1 VAERHSYK
9 PVEPR
14 TRAVAYAPSTTM
26 LRQTFLCVPFTIIV
40 ASAFG
45 PPTSLTTRGSSHAA
59 PPLQMSDVSD
69 LLYQEQEKVL
79 VRRGEL
85 EEELTAG
92 TSSPLE
98 ASVVKVRGA
107 GKSGG
112 FGGGGG
118 SSTKK
123 TSTAAL
129 KAEGKAHA
137 KVLKKDG
144 VVRIDNVLSSDQA
157 DKMRDYVL
165 SLRQKS
171 VEEVESG
178 KIPSLRRFADVLLRK
193 DRCDLTMPL
202 GQDDAIVD
210 SLNEVLRE
218 SAAGQTIKAILG
230 KGSVLYELS
239 CLISDPGS
247 QRQNIHPDTPYL
259 EGKDAVLYTCF
270 IALQDIRPDMGP
282 TTWLPGTHT
291 AEAHEAFQDS
301 NASGGAESRK
311 DVLIRTNPSVLG
323 LLPKGCCAIFD
334 SRCLHCGTANRS
346 DDDSRALFYFS
357 FKDKNV
363 GYPGNPASIRP
374 EVGAAQLTMEDL
386 EQDLASYS
394 KGKGHPMIDQIGKSL
409 K

>member
-1 VAERHSYK
+1 MARIRLLS
-9 PVEPR
+9 
-14 TRAVAYAPSTTM
+14 AP
-26 LRQTFLCVPFTIIV
+26 LVICLV
-40 ASAFG
+40 SAFV
-45 PPTSLTTRGSSHAA
+45 PEAPHPRGSHAT
-59 PPLQMSDVSD
+59 PLQMSDVSD

-85 EEELTAG
+85 EEELMAG

-98 ASVVKVRGA
+98 ANVVKVRGA

-112 FGGGGG
+112 FGGGG
-118 SSTKK
+118 SSGKK
-123 TSTAAL
+123 ISTAAL

-137 KVLKKDG
+137 KVLKKNG

-157 DKMRDYVL
+157 DKMREYVL
-165 SLRQKS
+165 SSRQTS

-178 KIPSLRRFADVLLRK
+178 KVPSLQRFADVLLRK

-202 GQDDAIVD
+202 GQDDVIAD

-218 SAAGQTIKAILG
+218 SAVGQTIKVILG

-247 QRQNIHPDTPYL
+247 QRQNMHPDTPYL

-270 IALQDIRPDMGP
+270 IALQDIRLDMGP

-291 AEAHEAFQDS
+291 ADAHEVFQDS
-301 NASGGAESRK
+301 NASIGGESRK
-311 DVLIRTNPSVLG
+311 DKLLRTTPSVLG

-334 SRCLHCGTANRS
+334 SRCLHCGTANKS
-346 DDDSRALFYFS
+346 ENDSRALFYFS
-357 FKDKNV
+357 FKDKKV

-374 EVGAAQLTMEDL
+374 EVGAAQITMEDL
-386 EQDLASYS
+386 EEDLSSYS
-394 KGKGHPMIDQIGKSL
+394 KGKGHPMIDRIGKSL

>member
-1 VAERHSYK
+1 
-9 PVEPR
+9 
-14 TRAVAYAPSTTM
+14 
-26 LRQTFLCVPFTIIV
+26 
-40 ASAFG
+40 
-45 PPTSLTTRGSSHAA
+45 
-59 PPLQMSDVSD
+59 
-69 LLYQEQEKVL
+69 
-79 VRRGEL
+79 
-85 EEELTAG
+85 
-92 TSSPLE
+92 
-98 ASVVKVRGA
+98 
-107 GKSGG
+107 
-112 FGGGGG
+112 
-118 SSTKK
+118 
-123 TSTAAL
+123 
-129 KAEGKAHA
+129 
-137 KVLKKDG
+137 
-144 VVRIDNVLSSDQA
+144 
-157 DKMRDYVL
+157 
-165 SLRQKS
+165 
-171 VEEVESG
+171 VESG

>member
-1 VAERHSYK
+1 M
-9 PVEPR
+9 
-14 TRAVAYAPSTTM
+14 TRSIWICSP
-26 LRQTFLCVPFTIIV
+26 LLLCV
-40 ASAFG
+40 ASAFV
-45 PPTSLTTRGSSHAA
+45 PQTSFRHAA
-59 PPLQMSDVSD
+59 APLQMSDVSD
-69 LLYQEQEKVL
+69 LLYQEQENVL

-85 EEELTAG
+85 EEELMAS

-98 ASVVKVRGA
+98 ANVVKVRGA

-118 SSTKK
+118 GGK

-157 DKMRDYVL
+157 DKMREYVLKLRGKSFEEVVSGKVL
-165 SLRQKS
+165 SLQ
-171 VEEVESG
+171 
-178 KIPSLRRFADVLLRK
+178 RFANVLLRK

-202 GQDDAIVD
+202 GQDDVIAE

-247 QRQNIHPDTPYL
+247 QRQNMHPDTPYF

-270 IALQDIRPDMGP
+270 IALQDIRLDMGP

-291 AEAHEAFQDS
+291 AEAHEKFQDS
-301 NASGGAESRK
+301 SASGEGESRK
-311 DVLIRTNPSVLG
+311 DELIRTTPSVLG

-346 DDDSRALFYFS
+346 ENDSRALFYFS
-357 FKDKNV
+357 FKDKKV

-374 EVGAAQLTMEDL
+374 EIGGAQLTMEDL
-386 EQDLASYS
+386 EDDLTSYS
-394 KGKGHPMIDQIGKSL
+394 KGKGHPLIDQIGKSL
-409 K
+409 R

>member
-1 VAERHSYK
+1 
-9 PVEPR
+9 
-14 TRAVAYAPSTTM
+14 
-26 LRQTFLCVPFTIIV
+26 
-40 ASAFG
+40 
-45 PPTSLTTRGSSHAA
+45 
-59 PPLQMSDVSD
+59 MSDVSD

-85 EEELTAG
+85 EEELMAG

-98 ASVVKVRGA
+98 ANVVKVRGA

-112 FGGGGG
+112 FGGGG
-118 SSTKK
+118 SSGKK
-123 TSTAAL
+123 ISTAAL

-137 KVLKKDG
+137 KVLKKNG

-157 DKMRDYVL
+157 DKMREYVL
-165 SLRQKS
+165 SSRQAS

-178 KIPSLRRFADVLLRK
+178 KVPSLQRFADVLLRK

-202 GQDDAIVD
+202 GQDDVIAD

-247 QRQNIHPDTPYL
+247 QRQNMHPDTPYL

-270 IALQDIRPDMGP
+270 IALQDIRLEMGP

-291 AEAHEAFQDS
+291 ADAHEVFQDS
-301 NASGGAESRK
+301 NAPSGGESRK
-311 DVLIRTNPSVLG
+311 DELLRTTPSVLG

-334 SRCLHCGTANRS
+334 SRCLHCGTANKS
-346 DDDSRALFYFS
+346 ENDSRALFYFS
-357 FKDKNV
+357 FKDKKV

-374 EVGAAQLTMEDL
+374 EVGATQITMEDL
-386 EQDLASYS
+386 EKDLASYS

-409 K
+409 R

>member
-1 VAERHSYK
+1 
-9 PVEPR
+9 
-14 TRAVAYAPSTTM
+14 
-26 LRQTFLCVPFTIIV
+26 
-40 ASAFG
+40 
-45 PPTSLTTRGSSHAA
+45 
-59 PPLQMSDVSD
+59 MSDVSD

-92 TSSPLE
+92 TRSPLE

-118 SSTKK
+118 SSSKK

-157 DKMRDYVL
+157 DRMRDYVL

-178 KIPSLRRFADVLLRK
+178 EIPSLRRFADVLLRK

-301 NASGGAESRK
+301 NASGGVESRK

>member
-1 VAERHSYK
+1 MMRSILTYSPLVI
-9 PVEPR
+9 
-14 TRAVAYAPSTTM
+14 
-26 LRQTFLCVPFTIIV
+26 CV
-40 ASAFG
+40 ASAFV
-45 PPTSLTTRGSSHAA
+45 PHASFRHAA

-85 EEELTAG
+85 EEELMAD

-98 ASVVKVRGA
+98 ANVVKVRGA

-118 SSTKK
+118 GGK

-157 DKMRDYVL
+157 DKMRKYVL
-165 SLRQKS
+165 NLRQKS

-178 KIPSLRRFADVLLRK
+178 KVPSLQRFADVLLRK

-202 GQDDAIVD
+202 GQDDVIAD
-210 SLNEVLRE
+210 SLNEVIRE

-247 QRQNIHPDTPYL
+247 QRQNVHPDTPYL

-270 IALQDIRPDMGP
+270 IALQDIRLDMGP
-282 TTWLPGTHT
+282 TTWLPGTHN
-291 AEAHEAFQDS
+291 AEAHEAFQD
-301 NASGGAESRK
+301 NTAPGGGESRK
-311 DVLIRTNPSVLG
+311 DELIRTTPSVLG

-334 SRCLHCGTANRS
+334 SRCLHCGTANKS
-346 DDDSRALFYFS
+346 EKDSRALFYFS
-357 FKDKNV
+357 FKDKKV

-374 EVGAAQLTMEDL
+374 EIGGAQVTMEDL
-386 EQDLASYS
+386 EDDLASYS
-394 KGKGHPMIDQIGKSL
+394 KGKGHPLIDRIGESL
-409 K
+409 R